1 MNLAFFEFFAIDLI
15 FIIPLFGIYIFAV
28 FGDWRGTGWL
38 NIILTGSIFVAS
50 LWLAWDFWNN
60 QDPLLVA
67 HKWFYIDSFN
77 IYLIILTTFVG
88 MTTAIFSHS
97 YMLREVENGKISA
110 QRLRLYY
117 SLYQGFL
124 FAMLLALMS
133 NNLGLLWV
141 AMEAATLATV
151 LLVSL
156 YRTPQAIEA
165 AWKYFILC
173 GVGIAQALFGTV
185 LLYFA
190 AEQAIPDHH
199 SDTLL
204 WSVLYEHAH
213 QLEPTVMSI
222 AFVFILVGYG
232 TKVGL
237 VPLHNWLPDAHSE
250 GPTPMSVVLSG
261 LLLNVGLYALVRI
274 KTLVDGSLPTQLAGH
289 LMMGFGLLSFLV
301 AAFFLHRQRDIKRL
315 YSYSSIEH
323 MGLMTFAFG
332 LGTPIATF
340 AALLHM
346 GIHSLTKSAL
356 FMTVGYAT
364 QIAKTQTIDQ
374 ISGLLRSNPTVGWGL
389 LIGTLAIA
397 GFPPFGLFLSEFLL
411 LTTTMMLWP
420 WLTLVLLLGL
430 VIAFAGLFKHVQTM
444 VYGEPSMEPAAVSV
458 NMWIVM
464 VQLLLVL
471 VMGIAMPPLL
481 VDWFDQATQLITGH
495 SITWSKVQ

>member
-1 MNLAFFEFFAIDLI
+1 MKLAFFDFFAIDLI
-15 FIIPLFGIYIFAV
+15 FIIPLFGVYLFAV
-28 FGDWRGTGWL
+28 FGDWRGAGWL
-38 NIILTGSIFVAS
+38 NIILTGITFLVS
-50 LWLAWDFWNN
+50 LWLAWDVWNN
-60 QDPLLVA
+60 QGVLIVA
-67 HKWFYIDSFN
+67 HQWFYIDSFN
-77 IYLIILTTFVG
+77 IYLIILTTFIG
-88 MTTAIFSHS
+88 LTTAIFSRS
-97 YMLREVENGKISA
+97 YMLREVDQGKLSTH
-110 QRLRLYY
+110 RMRLYH
-117 SLYQGFL
+117 SLYQGFI
-124 FAMLLALMS
+124 FALLLALMS

-156 YRTPQAIEA
+156 YRTPEAIEA

-190 AEQAIPDHH
+190 AGQAIPDHH
-199 SDTLL
+199 NEALL
-204 WSVLYEHAH
+204 WTILYEHAN
-213 QLEPTVMSI
+213 QLEPTVVSI

-274 KTLVDGSLPTQLAGH
+274 KTLVDSSLQTELAGY
-289 LMMGFGLLSFLV
+289 LMMGFGLLSFMV

-332 LGTPIATF
+332 LGTPLATF

-346 GIHSLTKSAL
+346 GVHSLSKSAL

-364 QIAKTQTIDQ
+364 QTTKTQAIDKMR
-374 ISGLLRSNPTVGWGL
+374 GLLRTQPTVGWGL

-397 GFPPFGLFLSEFLL
+397 GFPPFGLFVSEFLL
-411 LTTTMMLWP
+411 LTTTMKLWP
-420 WLTLVLLLGL
+420 WLTVILLLGL
-430 VIAFAGLFKHVQTM
+430 VIAFAGLFRHIQDI
-444 VYGEPSMEPAAVSV
+444 VYSEPPAGQIAVPA
-458 NMWIVM
+458 NMWIVA

-471 VMGIAMPPLL
+471 IVGLAMPPLL
-481 VDWFDQATQLITGH
+481 ANWFEQTTQLLTANPI
-495 SITWSKVQ
+495 WSKVP